1 MVSGYESKY
10 MEGFAVVV
18 KGEEQPNKIN
28 EKKPLKPTTT
38 KPTTTKP
45 TTTKPTTTQPTTTKA
60 NTTTTKANTTT
71 TKANTSTTKANT
83 TTTQPTIANTSNT
96 ITTKANPSTTKANR
110 KDYEKKRKFADIEYV
125 ENTDYDDD
133 DDNDDEYF
141 DNDDSDEDEDT
152 NEDTIEGFN
161 GSQIV
166 EGRYL
171 KNILLALLISFIGY
185 IIVILASKNV
195 IPISEYAPHMKK
207 FKNLIYIGIFF
218 MITYICLEVF

>member
-10 MEGFAVVV
+10 MEGFVSV

-28 EKKPLKPTTT
+28 ERQPLRPI
-38 KPTTTKP
+38 
-45 TTTKPTTTQPTTTKA
+45 TTKPTTTQPTTTKA

-71 TKANTSTTKANT
+71 TKANTTTTKANT
-83 TTTQPTIANTSNT
+83 TTTKANTT
-96 ITTKANPSTTKANR
+96 TTKANPSTTKAKQN
-110 KDYEKKRKFADIEYV
+110 DIETQRKFTDIEYV
-125 ENTDYDDD
+125 ENTDDDD
-133 DDNDDEYF
+133 DDDDDDEDDDEDF
-141 DNDDSDEDEDT
+141 DNDSDEDT

-161 GSQIV
+161 GSQII

-185 IIVILASKNV
+185 IIVILATKNV
-195 IPISEYAPHMKK
+195 IPIAEYAPHMKK